1 MSESAEGGDTESQPA
16 TGFDRY
22 RSLLDPTLTILVP
35 TDEVPPFRFKA
46 GGWELLQSS
55 IEVGAAIEAR
65 IADKGFFLFRV
76 NEDQSDGVELSEPP
90 TPDQRAVRHET

>member
-1 MSESAEGGDTESQPA
+1 MSDSEEGGDTESQPA

-35 TDEVPPFRFKA
+35 TDEVPPFRFRA

-55 IEVGAAIEAR
+55 VEVGAAIEAR
-65 IADKGFFLFRV
+65 IARGIVLIAA
-76 NEDQSDGVELSEPP
+76 SEP
-90 TPDQRAVRHET
+90 TGCPDRC